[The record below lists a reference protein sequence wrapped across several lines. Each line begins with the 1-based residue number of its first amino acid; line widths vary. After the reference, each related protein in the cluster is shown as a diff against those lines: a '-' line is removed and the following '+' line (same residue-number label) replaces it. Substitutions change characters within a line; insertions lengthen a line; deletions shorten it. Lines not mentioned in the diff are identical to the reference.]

1 MKLQIREETFTTL
14 NNLRDLWL
22 FNDDDKIMV
31 IRKFQYVIEKPEP
44 EPAGNP
50 NVFNRRRFKKK
61 KEKEQVSI
69 MYLTDINIEGYHADL
84 KFVGTYNEEFCKN
97 LIESHNN
104 RGYNSINLVDFR
116 KRWTDILEQ
125 KNAFVD
131 YETKMEAKAKKSKE
145 ESEKK

>member
-1 MKLQIREETFTTL
+1 MKLEIREQTFSGL

-22 FNDDDKIMV
+22 FNDDNKIMV
-31 IRKFQYVIEKPEP
+31 IRSFQYVIEKPEP

-50 NVFNRRRFKKK
+50 NVFNRRKFKKK
-61 KEKEQVSI
+61 KAKEQVST
-69 MYLTDINIEGYHADL
+69 MYLTDIKIEGYHADL
-84 KFVGTYNEEFCKN
+84 KFVGTYTEEFCEN
-97 LIESHNN
+97 LIES
-104 RGYNSINLVDFR
+104 YNKQYAGINLIDFR

-125 KNAFVD
+125 KNAFVE